1 MVRRHLP
8 DTLCLAPF
16 VQLTTHPT
24 GSFSPCPYLGG
35 TSWLG
40 HKGTIIEKWT
50 GSEMEQLRRE
60 FLDGGQPAIC
70 QRCWNEEKIG
80 KKSLRQRLYDIG
92 PGSSDYSMFSDGKLV
107 TDTLNA
113 IHSGEYVSGP
123 KIISIKNGNV
133 CNAKCRSCHPEDSS
147 QWIQDA
153 NKLHERT
160 KNNFYKIGLHESNWS
175 DDQIAQIRSMAHG
188 LHRIELFGGESLYNK
203 KVLRLLNEIIDD
215 GNSNHIS
222 LYVNTNGSVD
232 ILEKIPGIS
241 SFQDIDI
248 GVSIDSQPVHF
259 SYVRHPLAFDEIADN
274 VRRWRQHF
282 VAAGTPHTIQ
292 SISTI
297 SILNVYYLPEL
308 KQTVIDLL
316 GQSPFWNLLIEPGHL
331 SIANLPTEVKQ
342 QVISK
347 IGSDPEFQEF
357 VNFMNKNTMDI
368 NHFRNFFIIRDELD
382 EIRRESFSRTFGEWA
397 SIINPHRPLKLNVS
411 MFVGDLSQD
420 HAGQYL
426 ESVAREHDEQS
437 FLLMEGEQPGT
448 VTVVEPDGWRRTMA
462 LQALP
467 PGSYYTGVTKW
478 RDINTLARLLDDCR
492 EVVYAPPHIWSDH
505 SRPDD
510 PHGQPHEWSRQ
521 VLEGLLEKI
530 SDVKTI
536 ALRAQQRL

>member
-1 MVRRHLP
+1 MEHLR
-8 DTLCLAPF
+8 
-16 VQLTTHPT
+16 
-24 GSFSPCPYLGG
+24 
-35 TSWLG
+35 
-40 HKGTIIEKWT
+40 K
-50 GSEMEQLRRE
+50 E
-60 FLDGGQPAIC
+60 FLAGGRPDIC

-92 PGSSDYSMFSDGKLV
+92 SGSSDYAMFSHDQVVEHALDSIQTGQ
-107 TDTLNA
+107 
-113 IHSGEYVSGP
+113 YRSGP

-160 KNNFYKIGLHESNWS
+160 KDHFYKIGLHESNWS
-175 DDQIAQIRSMAHG
+175 DDQIAQIRSMAPA

-203 KVLRLLNEIIDD
+203 KVLRLLNEITQA
-215 GNSNHIS
+215 GHSSHIS

-232 ILEKIPGIS
+232 ILEKIPGIA

-248 GVSIDSQPVHF
+248 GVSIDSQPSHF
-259 SYVRHPLAFDEIADN
+259 SYVRHPLVFDEIADN
-274 VRRWRQHF
+274 VRRWRHHF
-282 VAAGTPHTIQ
+282 VATGTPHTIQ
-292 SISTI
+292 SISTV

-308 KQTVIDLL
+308 KQTVKDLL
-316 GQSPFWNLLIEPGHL
+316 GQSPFWNLLIDPGHL

-347 IGSDPEFQEF
+347 IGGDPEFQEF

-382 EIRRESFSRTFGEWA
+382 EIRHESFNRTFGEWA
-397 SIINPHRPLKLNVS
+397 SIINPHRPLKLNIS

-426 ESVAREHDEQS
+426 ESVAREHNEQS
-437 FLLMEGEQPGT
+437 FLLIEGQQPGT
-448 VTVVEPDGWRRTMA
+448 VTVVEPDGWRRTVA

-478 RDINTLARLLDDCR
+478 RDISVLARLLDDCR
-492 EVVYAPPHIWSDH
+492 EVVYAPPHVWSDH

-510 PHGQPHEWSRQ
+510 PHDRPHEWSRQ

-530 SDVKTI
+530 SDVKTVS
-536 ALRAQQRL
+536 LRPQQ